1 MSRNSY
7 RVNKLEYNDYPS
19 RLFLNGRLRGY
30 LEENNIIY
38 VSENEI
44 EEELNIESLEK
55 FIEDY
60 VNKKIVLENE
70 IEEEIKELDLID
82 FLKEEVEF
90 AKENKKD
97 SLLYHIY

>member
-19 RLFLNGRLRGY
+19 HLSLKGELRNY
-30 LEENNIIY
+30 LEREDIIQ
-38 VSENEI
+38 VDENELQ
-44 EEELNIESLEK
+44 EEMDIPKLEK

-60 VNKKIVLENE
+60 ENKKIVLENE
-70 IEEEIKELDLID
+70 IEEEIKELELID
-82 FLKEEVEF
+82 FLKEEVKF

-97 SLLYHIY
+97 SLLYHIF